1 MNKRKVFDL
10 KFGERTEKV
19 FFKYVNEN
27 LFKDDNLIK
36 GNDYS
41 VYDFSNKNCF
51 VELKSRTNNYK
62 KYETTMVGYNKLK
75 IAEKDETDNNYIFFF
90 LFTDGLYK
98 WDFNIREYQVK
109 NGGRYD
115 RGRPEFK
122 PHSFIPIEYLK
133 LVTKDI
139 NSNTKY
145 IEETGEENPN
155 LIYDESESESDNS
168 SNLE

>member
-1 MNKRKVFDL
+1 MNKRKQFDL

-19 FFKYVNEN
+19 FLKYVNEN
-27 LFKDDNLIK
+27 IYKDDNLKK

-41 VYDFSNKNCF
+41 VYDFSNKNSF
-51 VELKSRTNNYK
+51 VELKARTNNYK

-75 IAEKDETDNNYIFFF
+75 IAERDETDKKYIFYF

-98 WDFNIREYQVK
+98 WDFNMKEYQVK

-122 PHSFIPIEYLK
+122 LHSFIPIEFLK

-139 NSNTKY
+139 NSNTEFQ
-145 IEETGEENPN
+145 EE
-155 LIYDESESESDNS
+155 ESESDSDNS